1 MTTVWVTRQ
10 RPRPGELAGMAP
22 PPADRVIAGPAPV
35 RGGGRLHHR
44 TEGNTFGTSPADAPI
59 THSGG
64 ASSGASW
71 RGAASPFAKARSL
84 AACRTQPSERPTGGG
99 DQPTQLHALLSHPG
113 SQLGEPGN
121 RSRRRR
127 GGTSSRRWSE
137 AATAGMVRFRI
148 RAAVPPC
155 GCCHVSRV
163 RVGVWPRLARGW
175 RRRVGGA
182 WSWSSRSARSRAP
195 HRYRVGP
202 PLPDHLIGGRWRR
215 RRPS

>member
-1 MTTVWVTRQ
+1 VTTVWVTRQ

-44 TEGNTFGTSPADAPI
+44 TEGSTFGASPADAPI
-59 THSGG
+59 T
-64 ASSGASW
+64 
-71 RGAASPFAKARSL
+71 PFWRSL
-84 AACRTQPSERPTGGG
+84 IRTLVAGGSQSVREGTLIGACRTWPSERPTAGG
-99 DQPTQLHALLSHPG
+99 DQSTELHALLSHPG

-127 GGTSSRRWSE
+127 GGTSGRRWSQ
-137 AATAGMVRFRI
+137 AAIAGMVRFRI

-182 WSWSSRSARSRAP
+182 WSSSSRLARSRVP
-195 HRYRVGP
+195 HRCRGP
-202 PLPDHLIGGRWRR
+202 PLPDHLIGDAGPL